1 MAKKK
6 TTTKGLVL
14 TGRFAKAGITLYMRN
29 GQVVARVSESME
41 KRSNTLAQFVQR
53 QKMRHAVALWKML
66 SYTKKIMFTQRRT
79 AYQNFMALANR
90 LPVVYVLKDLMTQA
104 TFLMPDI
111 PVSDGTLPTVR
122 QHLGEVDGVAALLTD
137 FKASEWRYDE
147 KWWLYT
153 AVQTMEGPLPRVR
166 FSVREISMGDFTNVD
181 GCLALVGEEYA
192 DEMKGWAL
200 VHIIYDR
207 CSPQTI
213 VTRCTLYQQYTT
225 EEALQKAGQ
234 SYKGITDTPFPIPR

>member
-14 TGRFAKAGITLYMRN
+14 TGRFAKAGVTIYMRN
-29 GQVVARVSESME
+29 GQTVARSSESME
-41 KRSNTLAQFVQR
+41 KRSNTLGQFVQR
-53 QKMRHAVALWKML
+53 QKALWKML

-79 AYQNFMALANR
+79 AYQNFMSLANR

-111 PVSDGTLPTVR
+111 PVGDGTLPTVK
-122 QHLGEVDGVAALLTD
+122 QHLGEVDGVAALVTD

-153 AVQTMEGPLPRVR
+153 AVQTMQGPLPWVR
-166 FSVREISMGDFTNVD
+166 FSVREISRHDFTVVD

-200 VHIIYDR
+200 VHVINDR
-207 CSPQTI
+207 CSPQAV

-225 EEALQKAGQ
+225 EEALQESAK
-234 SYKGITDTPFPIPR
+234 SYKGITETPFPIPR